1 MFETILLLCVG
12 AAIGIG
18 GLWVILMVLLEL
30 QNNDRKDQD
39 L

>member
-1 MFETILLLCVG
+1 MFETILLLFAG

-18 GLWVILMVLLEL
+18 GLWVILVVLMEL
-30 QNNDRKDQD
+30 QNDRKDQD

>member
-1 MFETILLLCVG
+1 MFETILLLCAG

-18 GLWVILMVLLEL
+18 GLWLILMVLMEL
-30 QNNDRKDQD
+30 QNNDKKDQD

>member
-1 MFETILLLCVG
+1 MLETIFLLVLG

>member
-12 AAIGIG
+12 AVIGIG
-18 GLWVILMVLLEL
+18 GLWVILIILMEL
-30 QNNDRKDQD
+30 QNDRKDQD

>member
-1 MFETILLLCVG
+1 MFETIMILCVG

-18 GLWVILMVLLEL
+18 GMWVILMVLLEL
-30 QNNDRKDQD
+30 ENDRKDQD

>member
-12 AAIGIG
+12 AAIGVG

-30 QNNDRKDQD
+30 QNDKKDQD
-39 L
+39 V

>member
-1 MFETILLLCVG
+1 MFETIMILCIG

-18 GLWVILMVLLEL
+18 GMWVILMVLLEL
-30 QNNDRKDQD
+30 ENDRKDQD

>member
-12 AAIGIG
+12 AVIGIG
-18 GLWVILMVLLEL
+18 GLWVILMVLMEL
-30 QNNDRKDQD
+30 QNDRKDQD

>member
-12 AAIGIG
+12 AVIGIG
-18 GLWVILMVLLEL
+18 GLWVILMILLEL
-30 QNNDRKDQD
+30 QNDRKDQD